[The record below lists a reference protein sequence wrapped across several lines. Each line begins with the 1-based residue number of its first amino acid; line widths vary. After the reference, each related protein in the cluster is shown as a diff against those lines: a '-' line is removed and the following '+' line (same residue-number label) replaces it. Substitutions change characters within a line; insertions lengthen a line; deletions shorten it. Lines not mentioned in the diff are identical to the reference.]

1 MSSREPGA
9 HRESGWALV
18 VRWRGIALAAVAIV
32 VTLWLAATGQL
43 ILYIHPRYVV
53 FTAIMGVIA
62 LALVVASFAV
72 RHGHSHDDAP
82 TRGQKVATIAGAVV
96 TIVLAVA
103 MIVVPPATLS
113 SATAIQRDVGSASAT
128 GTGQTVAGVSSAS
141 AAAFAKFTVSDWS
154 SLLRQTSDP
163 AFYTG
168 KPADVV
174 GFVTSDSTD
183 PANLF
188 YLTRFVITCCAVD
201 AQPIGV
207 PVYLPDW
214 KQKYPQNTWLRL
226 TGSFVSDPSTKS
238 SEQIALEPAK
248 VAKIAKPKQP
258 YLF

>member
-1 MSSREPGA
+1 M
-9 HRESGWALV
+9 
-18 VRWRGIALAAVAIV
+18 RWRGLGLAAVAIV

-62 LALVVASFAV
+62 LALLVASFAV
-72 RHGHSHDDAP
+72 RHGHSHDETP
-82 TRGQKVATIAGAVV
+82 TRGQKIATVVGAAVSI
-96 TIVLAVA
+96 TLAVA

-113 SATAIQRDVGSASAT
+113 SATAIQRDVGAASAA
-128 GTGQTVAGVSSAS
+128 GTSQTVAGVSSAS

-214 KQKYPQNTWLRL
+214 KQKYPQNTWLKL
-226 TGSFVSDPSTKS
+226 TGTFVSDPSTKS
-238 SEQIALEPAK
+238 SEQIALVPASARK
-248 VAKIAKPKQP
+248 TPKPKQP